1 MDLAVRKVS
10 LLSLYIAILLIRA
23 YFNSRRK
30 KLAFSR
36 RVDFSRQKL
45 IVYLIQAGA
54 VIPLVLWLC
63 TSILD
68 FADLAVPRLVWSTG
82 LVIYISGVFLLFWTH
97 RTLGVHFSD
106 TIEFRANHTLI
117 KKGPYFLI
125 RHPMYS
131 SVLLTVAGA
140 FLLTGNWCFLAIQMS
155 VYMVIIYVR
164 IPVEEDAMRGQFGAA
179 YDDYVLGTKK
189 IIPWIY

>member
-10 LLSLYIAILLIRA
+10 LLSLYIAILLIRV

-30 KLAFSR
+30 KIAFSR

-68 FADLAVPRLVWSTG
+68 FADLAVPWLVWSAG
-82 LVIYISGVFLLFWTH
+82 LAIYASGVFLLLWTH
-97 RTLGVHFSD
+97 LTLGDQFSD
-106 TIEFRANHTLI
+106 TIEFRENHTLI

-131 SVLLTVAGA
+131 SVLLTVAGG
-140 FLLTGNWCFLAIQMS
+140 FLITGNWCFLAIQMS
-155 VYMVIIYVR
+155 VYMLIIYVR
-164 IPVEEDAMRGQFGAA
+164 IPAEEGAMRSRFGAA
-179 YDDYVLGTKK
+179 YDNYVLGTKK